1 MASYPTSD
9 TQRMSWSERQRL
21 LKSRLRILRLV
32 ISAGLLPFSC
42 VYCFCYTRQGCPV
55 GWALSPIL
63 LCGTIALLVVTSIT
77 LAMKRPIGTGDIV
90 RILCW
95 GMVGMFLG
103 RHLFGRGYYDHFY
116 PNYGHVIDSLVSG
129 ILIVALLGIVISL
142 FLLPQPKAPPPGSCQ
157 TCGYDLQGLTINRCP
172 ECGAVFKLPEQNT
185 N

>member
-1 MASYPTSD
+1 MCILF
-9 TQRMSWSERQRL
+9 L
-21 LKSRLRILRLV
+21 LHPSGLSCWLGPVADSALRDHCIARSH
-32 ISAGLLPFSC
+32 ID
-42 VYCFCYTRQGCPV
+42 YTGDEEADR
-55 GWALSPIL
+55 
-63 LCGTIALLVVTSIT
+63 
-77 LAMKRPIGTGDIV
+77 TGDIV